1 MEYFKFGVLISAYTD
16 FILFSANNGN
26 DVLSIVPYC
35 YIFLL
40 DSCLYFEHVKS
51 SHLESHVRSS
61 VRICISYRCQSSLD
75 TLCRLQTQ
83 KCGGDY

>member
-40 DSCLYFEHVKS
+40 DSCLYFEHVNS
-51 SHLESHVRSS
+51 SPL
-61 VRICISYRCQSSLD
+61 
-75 TLCRLQTQ
+75 
-83 KCGGDY
+83 